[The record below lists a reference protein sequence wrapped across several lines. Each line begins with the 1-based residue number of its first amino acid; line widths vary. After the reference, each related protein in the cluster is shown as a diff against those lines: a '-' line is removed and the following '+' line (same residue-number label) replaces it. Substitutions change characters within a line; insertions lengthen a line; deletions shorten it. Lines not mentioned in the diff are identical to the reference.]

1 MSKGTEKELNRIIS
15 KADMLWTKI
24 KEYDTDIIDFLSEN
38 IETENT
44 NKILHISLK
53 LVISELMLN
62 QEKYEIKDYTFE
74 EFTGLIDEYSI
85 PDIKDKIKTEK
96 FIKETRDEIWGYVK
110 KYYKEL
116 IDLLLSI
123 KSGKTELIE
132 KEYNLLSLC
141 LCVVFIETKFRER
154 ELYFLES

>member
-1 MSKGTEKELNRIIS
+1 MSKGTEKALNRIIS

-24 KEYDTDIIDFLSEN
+24 KDYDTDIIDLLSEN
-38 IETENT
+38 TETKNT

-74 EFTGLIDEYSI
+74 EFTGLIDKYPI

-116 IDLLLSI
+116 INLLLSI
-123 KSGKTELIE
+123 KSGKIEL
-132 KEYNLLSLC
+132 KEEEESLLLIC
-141 LCVVFIETKFRER
+141 LFVVILETNFREK